1 MAPDVR
7 RVVTTHDGSGQA
19 VMLFDGPTPH
29 RSERAGTGIVSQL
42 IWVTDTTPADL
53 AGQQD
58 GAARQIG
65 IPPPQGGS
73 VFRIVD
79 FPPGTDRLPL
89 PADHLARQMGA
100 GHAAGK
106 ARPPRHH
113 AMHRTRS
120 IDYAIVLSGEI
131 DMLLD
136 ESEIHLKAGDVLV
149 QQATNHAWVNRG
161 SAPCRIAF
169 VLIDARDPLGD

>member
-1 MAPDVR
+1 MANELR
-7 RVVTTHDGSGQA
+7 RVVTGHDAEGRA
-19 VMLFDGPTPH
+19 VVLFDGPAP
-29 RSERAGTGIVSQL
+29 RKVVRAETGNVMQL
-42 IWVTDTTPADL
+42 CWVTDQTPADVT
-53 AGQQD
+53 GNQD
-58 GAARQIG
+58 RGERTIG
-65 IPPPQGGS
+65 IPPPPRGS
-73 VFRIVD
+73 VFRVVD
-79 FPPGTDRLPL
+79 FAPGTDKVQL
-89 PADHLARQMGA
+89 PADHLARQMGE

-136 ESEIHLKAGDVLV
+136 ESEIHLEAGDVLV

-161 SAPCRIAF
+161 TEPCRIAF
-169 VLIDARDPLGD
+169 ILIDAEDPLA